1 VDKTLHYWIDLI
13 FGYQQKGEEAIAAN
27 NVFHPLSYEGS
38 TDIEKIEDLHER
50 AALEMQIMEFGQT
63 PKQLYVKP
71 HPAKYSY
78 DIPKTM
84 PSTSS
89 EESNAQH

>member
-1 VDKTLHYWIDLI
+1 MDKTLHLWINLI
-13 FGYQQKGEEAIAAN
+13 FGYQQRGEEAMEAN

-38 TDIEKIEDLHER
+38 TDIEKIKDIHDR

-71 HPAKYSY
+71 HPAKYSF
-78 DIPKTM
+78 DIPKILSNTDN
-84 PSTSS
+84 
-89 EESNAQH
+89 EESNIGY